1 MTKISVVVPCFNE
14 EAGIQELVNRVV
26 GVVEKLPSYEFEI
39 MLINDGSKDHTWE
52 KISEN
57 VAKNPNI
64 TGVNLSKNHGHQ
76 IALTA
81 GLSVCSGDLIFVMD
95 ADLQDPPELL
105 PDMLKIMQEEQAD
118 VVYGQRRH
126 RAGESFFKLITAK
139 IFYRLLSSLTSVDI
153 PVDTGD
159 FRLMTRRVLNVFL
172 NMPEHNRFIRGMISW
187 IGFKQVPL
195 LYDRDARFCGETKYP
210 LRKMIHLAVDAITAF
225 SIKPLRMGVMLGV
238 FGCFV
243 GVGILVYCLCS
254 YFAGHVVSGWTSLLS
269 AVVIMGSLQ
278 LFLIGLIGEYIGK
291 IFIEAQNR
299 PLFTIA
305 EVKRSAS
312 SSGKNDTN
320 QKHNDE

>member
-14 EAGIQELVNRVV
+14 EAGIPELVNRIAGVV
-26 GVVEKLPSYEFEI
+26 GKLPSYEFEI

-52 KISEN
+52 IITEYIN
-57 VAKNPNI
+57 RNPII
-64 TGVNLSKNHGHQ
+64 TGVNLSRNHGHQ

-105 PDMLKIMQEEQAD
+105 PDMLKKMQEEQAD
-118 VVYGQRRH
+118 VVYGQRMH

-139 IFYRLLSSLTSVDI
+139 MFYRLLSSLTSVDI

-159 FRLMTRRVLNVFL
+159 FRLMTRRVLEVFL

-187 IGFKQVPL
+187 IGFKQVSL
-195 LYDRDARFCGETKYP
+195 LYNRDARFCGETKYP

-225 SIKPLRMGVMLGV
+225 SIKPLRIGVMLGV

-243 GVGILVYCLCS
+243 GICILVYCLCS

-291 IFIEAQNR
+291 VFIEAQNR

-305 EVKRSAS
+305 EVKRSVS
-312 SSGKNDTN
+312 SSGNDNSN
-320 QKHNDE
+320 QTKA

>member
-1 MTKISVVVPCFNE
+1 MTKISIVVPCYNE
-14 EAGIQELVNRVV
+14 EEGISELVNRVM
-26 GVVEKLPSYEFEI
+26 GVVGKLPSYEFEI
-39 MLINDGSKDHTWE
+39 MLINDGSKDRTWE
-52 KISEN
+52 KITECIN
-57 VAKNPNI
+57 KNASI
-64 TGVNLSKNHGHQ
+64 VGVNLSRNHGHQ

-105 PDMLKIMQEEQAD
+105 PDMLKKMEEEQAD
-118 VVYGQRRH
+118 VVYGQRMH

-139 IFYRLLSSLTSVDI
+139 MFYRLLSSLTNVEI

-159 FRLMTRRVLNVFL
+159 FRLMSRRVLQVFL

-195 LYDRDARFCGETKYP
+195 LYNRDARFCGETKYP

-225 SIKPLRMGVMLGV
+225 SIKPLRVGIMLGA

-243 GVGILVYCLCS
+243 GVAILIYCLCS
-254 YFAGHVVSGWTSLLS
+254 YFADRVVSGWTSLLS

-299 PLFTIA
+299 PLFSIA
-305 EVKRSAS
+305 EVRRSDLS
-312 SSGKNDTN
+312 SAK
-320 QKHNDE
+320 

>member
-14 EAGIQELVNRVV
+14 EAGIPELINRIV

-39 MLINDGSKDHTWE
+39 MLINDGSKDHTWD
-52 KISEN
+52 KITEFINKYSI
-57 VAKNPNI
+57 I

-139 IFYRLLSSLTSVDI
+139 MFYRLLSSLTSVEI

-187 IGFKQVPL
+187 IGFRQVPL

-225 SIKPLRMGVMLGV
+225 SIKPLRIGVMLGV

-243 GVGILVYCLCS
+243 GVGILIYCLCS
-254 YFAGHVVSGWTSLLS
+254 FFAGHVVSGWTSLLS
-269 AVVIMGSLQ
+269 AIVIMGSLQ

-291 IFIEAQNR
+291 VFIEAQNR
-299 PLFTIA
+299 PMFTIA
-305 EVKRSAS
+305 EVKRPVS
-312 SSGKNDTN
+312 SSENKNTN
-320 QKHNDE
+320 QTKA